1 MREEES
7 RTRMVGGGN
16 GESGGDGETPF
27 EREYKDYATGYASV
41 PGLAYENMGWVT
53 EVEGV
58 VKGETVPTG
67 SFTDCGNVG
76 YVPQGVPFLFKAS
89 TSVHKCLTCF

>member
-1 MREEES
+1 MSAPVREEES
-7 RTRMVGGGN
+7 RTGTVGGGN

-53 EVEGV
+53 EVEG
-58 VKGETVPTG
+58 ETPKEIAMM
-67 SFTDCGNVG
+67 
-76 YVPQGVPFLFKAS
+76 YVIDIMATYNALETSICLFIID
-89 TSVHKCLTCF
+89 FFI